1 MPGVVI
7 VSNGSKIP
15 GSKIFF
21 GHEIVNVEFP
31 HEASRDSGNVPDHR
45 PDHLNV
51 EKFQPYR
58 KMMTMD
64 HDEEEEEYIN
74 FVVIDEFHDKFGP
87 AVMHINKQHV
97 IGVGADGVEAFKNG
111 RLCWVQI
118 ATKNKVYLFDI
129 LLLGAQAFRN
139 GLSMILENKH
149 ILKVMHDCRTI
160 AGCLIAQ
167 FGVKLTNV
175 FDTQVA
181 DVMCFHSETGG
192 FLPDRVSTLQE
203 AVNLHLKVPSSQL
216 LSLQMKSQLTKEENE
231 MWRKRPCSVIL
242 LKVMAL
248 SVIHLQ
254 PLRLVLL
261 DTLMTDYMTL
271 VDSYLNSSHYQPDEL
286 GHAIMESVL
295 ELPKE
300 LRQLQQMHQERQEW
314 AANHYTRTE
323 QGLLARF
330 KHPTKSPFKTPPAT
344 EEVLGSGVF
353 ELDLHHFQNTNG
365 LLANGRGCSMTGCRT
380 YFRLCLKNFQTV
392 VSPGHCIF
400 GQAATPVLGTDSF
413 SIPPD
418 ARLRLPLNFTWP
430 GAFSLVIEAWYSPA
444 ADPPGDTTNPDFLIS
459 SFAIQRQLGIG
470 HGWSQD
476 VQSGNQT
483 ELRYSYRFICN
494 EHYYG
499 DTCSKICAPR
509 DDRFGHYTCSP
520 DGQIACLPGWKGAYC
535 QEPICL
541 QGCNERNGN
550 CTLPGECKCREGWQG
565 LFCDVCKLHPS
576 CKHGTCKESWQCTC
590 KEGWGGIFCDQDLNY
605 CTHHKP
611 CANGAT
617 CMNTGHGSYTCACL
631 PGFSGVNCDSEVRE
645 CDSQPCHNGGHCLD
659 SETGYRCVCPQGFE
673 GTRCENKVL
682 TCADTPCF
690 HGGKCKERDHR
701 NSYTCECPAGYT
713 GLNCEK
719 KVDKCTSLQCT
730 NGGHCVIHGNLRLCS
745 CRSGFSGLRCEI
757 NINECARSPC
767 ANGSTCID
775 HINDYTCTCA
785 PGYTGRHCDKPT
797 DRCASRPCLN
807 GGTCT
812 AGAKGQTACICPA
825 HYSGT
830 QCQSGGVP
838 SANTPSP
845 NIGWE
850 SGDKLS
856 LAAISLGAG
865 LVAVLVLLCMVVVLV
880 RHVKK
885 QRNKEQDSETMNNLS
900 KVDFQKDNLI
910 SALELKNNNKKID
923 LEVDCPREKLNHK
936 HINHYHLDYNTST
949 GYKDEMSLL
958 DKDDNCEK
966 TREDKK
972 HLSRTYSER
981 PECRISTICSSRD
994 SMYQS
999 VFVIAEEKNEC
1010 IIATEV

>member
-1 MPGVVI
+1 MVVDDVQFMNVLKGKRVKLTLRTSSYLGVVQRINPNKTLVLADVVI

-344 EEVLGSGVF
+344 EELEQHS
-353 ELDLHHFQNTNG
+353 QPQ
-365 LLANGRGCSMTGCRT
+365 CRT
-380 YFRLCLKNFQTV
+380 LGKRCLL
-392 VSPGHCIF
+392 S
-400 GQAATPVLGTDSF
+400 
-413 SIPPD
+413 
-418 ARLRLPLNFTWP
+418 
-430 GAFSLVIEAWYSPA
+430 
-444 ADPPGDTTNPDFLIS
+444 
-459 SFAIQRQLGIG
+459 
-470 HGWSQD
+470 
-476 VQSGNQT
+476 
-483 ELRYSYRFICN
+483 
-494 EHYYG
+494 
-499 DTCSKICAPR
+499 
-509 DDRFGHYTCSP
+509 
-520 DGQIACLPGWKGAYC
+520 
-535 QEPICL
+535 
-541 QGCNERNGN
+541 
-550 CTLPGECKCREGWQG
+550 
-565 LFCDVCKLHPS
+565 
-576 CKHGTCKESWQCTC
+576 
-590 KEGWGGIFCDQDLNY
+590 
-605 CTHHKP
+605 
-611 CANGAT
+611 
-617 CMNTGHGSYTCACL
+617 
-631 PGFSGVNCDSEVRE
+631 
-645 CDSQPCHNGGHCLD
+645 
-659 SETGYRCVCPQGFE
+659 
-673 GTRCENKVL
+673 
-682 TCADTPCF
+682 
-690 HGGKCKERDHR
+690 
-701 NSYTCECPAGYT
+701 
-713 GLNCEK
+713 
-719 KVDKCTSLQCT
+719 
-730 NGGHCVIHGNLRLCS
+730 
-745 CRSGFSGLRCEI
+745 
-757 NINECARSPC
+757 
-767 ANGSTCID
+767 
-775 HINDYTCTCA
+775 
-785 PGYTGRHCDKPT
+785 
-797 DRCASRPCLN
+797 
-807 GGTCT
+807 
-812 AGAKGQTACICPA
+812 
-825 HYSGT
+825 
-830 QCQSGGVP
+830 VP
-838 SANTPSP
+838 S
-845 NIGWE
+845 
-850 SGDKLS
+850 L
-856 LAAISLGAG
+856 
-865 LVAVLVLLCMVVVLV
+865 
-880 RHVKK
+880 
-885 QRNKEQDSETMNNLS
+885 
-900 KVDFQKDNLI
+900 
-910 SALELKNNNKKID
+910 
-923 LEVDCPREKLNHK
+923 
-936 HINHYHLDYNTST
+936 
-949 GYKDEMSLL
+949 
-958 DKDDNCEK
+958 
-966 TREDKK
+966 
-972 HLSRTYSER
+972 
-981 PECRISTICSSRD
+981 
-994 SMYQS
+994 
-999 VFVIAEEKNEC
+999 
-1010 IIATEV
+1010 